1 MLGLSLE
8 QGNVLLTLQ
17 HKKLLDKYSPNCLS
31 KTSLSE
37 KALPA
42 Q

>member
-1 MLGLSLE
+1 MSGLLLE
-8 QGNVLLTLQ
+8 QGSILITPQ

-31 KTSLSE
+31 KTSLFK